1 MHLRI
6 QLEVGQVSEP
16 NAATQQFKTIATKAI
31 DDLLSFD
38 PVFATYL
45 GDHRFDDRLPDQT
58 TKARTEQA
66 QMIADHLTLLDAV
79 DDLELSIPDQ
89 IDLEILRS
97 RLTKAQFEIS
107 ELRAATWNP
116 MVWNPGTALH
126 LLISRDFA
134 PRSERAQ
141 SVKGRLIAIPEFL
154 EAARAELGALTQI
167 HTETAIAQLAGTAR
181 LIETEA
187 AELVNDDELVR
198 SARDAV
204 LEFSGWLTE
213 RLPEA
218 QRSPRLGERL
228 YAATLW
234 HGLDDGTS
242 PTMLLEAAEAHLD
255 KVNLAMK
262 GYAAQYLG
270 EKSTAPGLVQR
281 AFARIAAEAPVT
293 NETVLEIVEQALVRT
308 TEFVRANELISIPE
322 LDVRVIEMPEIHR
335 GVAVAYCDAPG
346 PLETAQVAT
355 YVAVSPTPNDW
366 TIERIDSF
374 YREYNA
380 VQLHGLTIHEAMPG
394 HVLQLAQSHH
404 FEATTPVRAFARSG
418 VFIEGWAVYSE
429 ELLVSHGYA
438 PFDDKTSALAL
449 RLQQLKMQARLTIN
463 AILDVRVHT
472 AEMTEQEGLD
482 LMMNRGFQEEGE
494 AIGKWRRA
502 LLTAGQLPTYFA
514 GYRAV
519 SEIVADLRV
528 LHPDWSDRQIHD
540 LVLAY
545 GAPAPRYLREFLGI

>member
-1 MHLRI
+1 M
-6 QLEVGQVSEP
+6 SEL
-16 NAATQQFKTIATKAI
+16 NAATRQFKTIATKAI

-45 GDHRFDDRLPDQT
+45 GDHRFDDRLPDLT
-58 TKARTEQA
+58 AKARAAQA
-66 QMIADHLTLLDAV
+66 QQIADHLTQLDAV
-79 DDLELSIPDQ
+79 DDLELSTPDQ

-97 RLTKAQFEIS
+97 RLTKSQFEVS

-126 LLISRDFA
+126 LLISREFA
-134 PRSERAQ
+134 PQVERAQ
-141 SVKGRLIAIPEFL
+141 SVKGRLAAIPGFL
-154 EAARAELGALTQI
+154 AQARTELGELTQI
-167 HTETAIAQLAGTAR
+167 HTETAINQLAGTTR

-187 AELVNDDELVR
+187 AALVHDNELVGR
-198 SARDAV
+198 ARDAV

-213 RLPEA
+213 QLPEA
-218 QRSPRLGERL
+218 RRSPRLGERL

-234 HGLDDGTS
+234 HGLDDDIS
-242 PTMLLEAAEAHLD
+242 PMLLLAAAEAHLD

-270 EKSTAPGLVQR
+270 EKATAPDLVRR

-293 NETVLEIVEQALVRT
+293 DETVLGIVEEALVRT
-308 TEFVRANELISIPE
+308 TEFVRANDLISVPE

-346 PLETAQVAT
+346 PLESAQVAT
-355 YVAVSPTPNDW
+355 FVAVSPTPSDW
-366 TIERIDSF
+366 TVERVDSF

-429 ELLVSHGYA
+429 ELLVSRGYA
-438 PFDDKTSALAL
+438 PFDDKASALAL

-494 AIGKWRRA
+494 ATGKWRRA
-502 LLTAGQLPTYFA
+502 LLTAGQLPTYFV
-514 GYRAV
+514 GYRAL

-528 LHPDWSDRQIHD
+528 LHPDWSDRQVHD
-540 LVLAY
+540 LMLAY

>member
-1 MHLRI
+1 M
-6 QLEVGQVSEP
+6 SELD
-16 NAATQQFKTIATKAI
+16 AVTRQFKAIATNAI

-45 GDHRFDDRLPDQT
+45 GDHRFDDRLPDLT
-58 TKARTEQA
+58 TKARAEQA
-66 QMIADHLTLLDAV
+66 QKITDHLTQLDAV
-79 DDLELSIPDQ
+79 DDLELSTSDQ

-97 RLTKAQFEIS
+97 RLTKSQFEVS
-107 ELRAATWNP
+107 ELRSATWNP

-134 PRSERAQ
+134 PQAERAQ
-141 SVKGRLIAIPEFL
+141 SVKGRLAAIPGFL
-154 EAARAELGALTQI
+154 AQARTELGELTQI
-167 HTETAIAQLAGTAR
+167 HTETAINQLAGTTR

-187 AELVNDDELVR
+187 AELVHDNELVGR
-198 SARDAV
+198 ARDAV

-213 RLPEA
+213 QLPEA
-218 QRSPRLGERL
+218 RRSPRLGERL

-234 HGLDDGTS
+234 HGLDDDIA
-242 PTMLLEAAEAHLD
+242 PMLLLEAAEAHLN

-270 EKSTAPGLVQR
+270 EKATAPDLVQR

-293 NETVLEIVEQALVRT
+293 NKTVLGIVEQALVRT
-308 TEFVRANELISIPE
+308 TEFVRANDLISIPE

-346 PLETAQVAT
+346 PLESAQVAT
-355 YVAVSPTPNDW
+355 FVAVSPTPSDW
-366 TIERIDSF
+366 TVDRVDSF

-429 ELLVSHGYA
+429 ELLVSRGYA

-472 AEMTEQEGLD
+472 AEMTEEEGLD

-494 AIGKWRRA
+494 ATGKWRRA
-502 LLTAGQLPTYFA
+502 LLTAGQLPTYFV
-514 GYRAV
+514 GYRAL

-540 LVLAY
+540 LMLAY

>member
-1 MHLRI
+1 M
-6 QLEVGQVSEP
+6 SEL
-16 NAATQQFKTIATKAI
+16 NAATRQFQVIATKAI

-45 GDHRFDDRLPDQT
+45 GDHRFDDRLPAMTSVSREQQ
-58 TKARTEQA
+58 ARQ
-66 QMIADHLTLLDAV
+66 IADHLTELDAV
-79 DDLELSIPDQ
+79 DDLELSASDQ

-97 RLTKAQFEIS
+97 RLTKSQFEVS

-126 LLISRDFA
+126 LLVSRDFA
-134 PRSERAQ
+134 PKPERAR
-141 SVKGRLIAIPEFL
+141 SVKARLAAIPGFL
-154 EAARAELGALTQI
+154 ADARFELVEMTQI
-167 HTETAIAQLAGTAR
+167 HTETAITQLAGTAR
-181 LIETEA
+181 LIETEV
-187 AELVNDDELVR
+187 AELVDDAELV
-198 SARDAV
+198 STARAAV
-204 LEFSGWLTE
+204 TEFSDWLTE
-213 RLPEA
+213 QLPEA
-218 QRSPRLGERL
+218 RRSPRLGARL
-228 YAATLW
+228 YEATLW

-242 PTMLLEAAEAHLD
+242 PIMLLEAAEAHLE
-255 KVNLAMK
+255 KVNLALQ

-270 EKSTAPGLVQR
+270 EKATTPGLVHR
-281 AFARIAAEAPVT
+281 AFARIAAQAPVT

-308 TEFVRANELISIPE
+308 TEFVRTKDLISIPE

-355 YVAVSPTPNDW
+355 FVAVSPTPNDW
-366 TIERIDSF
+366 TIERVDSF

-514 GYRAV
+514 GYRAL

>member
-1 MHLRI
+1 MSELNDATR
-6 QLEVGQVSEP
+6 EFQV
-16 NAATQQFKTIATKAI
+16 IATKAI

-45 GDHRFDDRLPDQT
+45 GDHRFDDRLPEMTAQ
-58 TKARTEQA
+58 AREHQA
-66 QMIADHLTLLDAV
+66 RQIADHLTELDAV
-79 DDLELSIPDQ
+79 DDLELSASDQ

-97 RLTKAQFEIS
+97 RLTKSQFEVS

-116 MVWNPGTALH
+116 MAWNPGTALH
-126 LLISRDFA
+126 LLVSRDFA
-134 PRSERAQ
+134 SKTERAR
-141 SVKGRLIAIPEFL
+141 SVKARLAAIPGFL
-154 EAARAELGALTQI
+154 ADARIELGELTQI
-167 HTETAIAQLAGTAR
+167 HTETAISQLAGTAR
-181 LIETEA
+181 LIETEVADLVDDADLVSTAHA
-187 AELVNDDELVR
+187 AVT
-198 SARDAV
+198 
-204 LEFSGWLTE
+204 EFSAWLNE
-213 RLPEA
+213 QLPEA
-218 QRSPRLGERL
+218 RRSPRLGERL

-242 PTMLLEAAEAHLD
+242 PTMLLEAAEAHLE
-255 KVNLAMK
+255 KVNLALQ

-270 EKSTAPGLVQR
+270 EKATAPGLVHR
-281 AFARIAAEAPVT
+281 AFARIAAQAPVT

-308 TEFVRANELISIPE
+308 TEFVRAHELISIPE

-346 PLETAQVAT
+346 PLESAQVAT
-355 YVAVSPTPNDW
+355 FVAVSPTPNDW
-366 TIERIDSF
+366 TIERVDSF

-514 GYRAV
+514 GYRAL

>member
-1 MHLRI
+1 MCI
-6 QLEVGQVSEP
+6 
-16 NAATQQFKTIATKAI
+16 
-31 DDLLSFD
+31 
-38 PVFATYL
+38 
-45 GDHRFDDRLPDQT
+45 
-58 TKARTEQA
+58 
-66 QMIADHLTLLDAV
+66 
-79 DDLELSIPDQ
+79 
-89 IDLEILRS
+89 
-97 RLTKAQFEIS
+97 
-107 ELRAATWNP
+107 
-116 MVWNPGTALH
+116 
-126 LLISRDFA
+126 RD
-134 PRSERAQ
+134 S
-141 SVKGRLIAIPEFL
+141 
-154 EAARAELGALTQI
+154 
-167 HTETAIAQLAGTAR
+167 
-181 LIETEA
+181 
-187 AELVNDDELVR
+187 
-198 SARDAV
+198 
-204 LEFSGWLTE
+204 
-213 RLPEA
+213 
-218 QRSPRLGERL
+218 L

-242 PTMLLEAAEAHLD
+242 PTMLLEAAEAHLE
-255 KVNLAMK
+255 KVNLALQ

-270 EKSTAPGLVQR
+270 EKATAPGLVHR
-281 AFARIAAEAPVT
+281 AFARIAAQAPVT
-293 NETVLEIVEQALVRT
+293 NETVREIVEQALVRT
-308 TEFVRANELISIPE
+308 TEFVRTKDLISIPE

-346 PLETAQVAT
+346 PLESAQVAT

-366 TIERIDSF
+366 TIERVDSF

-514 GYRAV
+514 GYRAL

>member
-1 MHLRI
+1 M
-6 QLEVGQVSEP
+6 SEL
-16 NAATQQFKTIATKAI
+16 NDATREFKGIATKAI

-45 GDHRFDDRLPDQT
+45 GDHRFDDHLPAMTSESRQYQ
-58 TKARTEQA
+58 ARQ
-66 QMIADHLTLLDAV
+66 IADHLTELDAV
-79 DDLELSIPDQ
+79 DDLELSVSDQ

-97 RLTKAQFEIS
+97 RLTKSQFEVS

-126 LLISRDFA
+126 LLVSRDFA
-134 PRSERAQ
+134 PKSERAR
-141 SVKGRLIAIPEFL
+141 SVKARLAAIPGFL
-154 EAARAELGALTQI
+154 ADARVELVEMTQI
-167 HTETAIAQLAGTAR
+167 HTETAITQLAGTAR
-181 LIETEA
+181 LIETEVADLVDDA
-187 AELVNDDELVR
+187 ALV
-198 SARDAV
+198 STACAAV
-204 LEFSGWLTE
+204 IEFSDWLTE
-213 RLPEA
+213 QLPEA
-218 QRSPRLGERL
+218 RRSPRLGERL

-242 PTMLLEAAEAHLD
+242 PTMLLEAAEAHLE
-255 KVNLAMK
+255 KVNLALQ

-270 EKSTAPGLVQR
+270 EKATAPGLVHR

-308 TEFVRANELISIPE
+308 TEFVRTKDLISIPE

-355 YVAVSPTPNDW
+355 YVAVSPTPSDW
-366 TIERIDSF
+366 TIERVDSF

-514 GYRAV
+514 GYRAL

-528 LHPDWSDRQIHD
+528 LHPGWSDRQIHD

>member
-1 MHLRI
+1 M
-6 QLEVGQVSEP
+6 SEL
-16 NAATQQFKTIATKAI
+16 NAATRQFKTIATNAI

-45 GDHRFDDRLPDQT
+45 GDHRFDDRLPDLT
-58 TKARTEQA
+58 TKARAAQA
-66 QMIADHLTLLDAV
+66 QQIADHLTQLDAV
-79 DDLELSIPDQ
+79 DDLELSASDQ

-97 RLTKAQFEIS
+97 RLTKSQFEVS

-126 LLISRDFA
+126 LLISREFA
-134 PRSERAQ
+134 PQVERAQ
-141 SVKGRLIAIPEFL
+141 SVKGRLAAIPGFL
-154 EAARAELGALTQI
+154 AQARTELGELTQI
-167 HTETAIAQLAGTAR
+167 HTETAIAQLAGTSR

-187 AELVNDDELVR
+187 AALVHDNELVGK
-198 SARDAV
+198 ARDAV

-213 RLPEA
+213 QLPEA
-218 QRSPRLGERL
+218 RRSPRLGERL

-234 HGLDDGTS
+234 HGLDDDIS
-242 PTMLLEAAEAHLD
+242 PMLLLAAAEAHLD

-262 GYAAQYLG
+262 GYAAQYLD
-270 EKSTAPGLVQR
+270 EKATAPDLVRR

-293 NETVLEIVEQALVRT
+293 DETVLGIVVEALVRT
-308 TEFVRANELISIPE
+308 TEFVRANDLISVPE

-346 PLETAQVAT
+346 PLESAQVAT
-355 YVAVSPTPNDW
+355 FVAVSPTPSDW
-366 TIERIDSF
+366 TVERVDSF

-429 ELLVSHGYA
+429 ELLVSRGYA
-438 PFDDKTSALAL
+438 PFDDKASALAL

-494 AIGKWRRA
+494 ATGKWRRA
-502 LLTAGQLPTYFA
+502 LLTAGQLPTYFV
-514 GYRAV
+514 GYRAL

-528 LHPDWSDRQIHD
+528 LHSDWSDRQIHD
-540 LVLAY
+540 LMLAY

>member
-1 MHLRI
+1 M
-6 QLEVGQVSEP
+6 SEL
-16 NAATQQFKTIATKAI
+16 NAATRQFKTIATNAI

-45 GDHRFDDRLPDQT
+45 GDHRFDDRLPDLT
-58 TKARTEQA
+58 TKARAAQA
-66 QMIADHLTLLDAV
+66 QQIADHLTQLDAV
-79 DDLELSIPDQ
+79 DDLELSASDQ

-97 RLTKAQFEIS
+97 RLTKSQFEVS

-126 LLISRDFA
+126 LLISREFA
-134 PRSERAQ
+134 PQVERAQ
-141 SVKGRLIAIPEFL
+141 SVKGRLAAIPGFL
-154 EAARAELGALTQI
+154 AQARTELGELTQI
-167 HTETAIAQLAGTAR
+167 HTETAIAQLAGTSR

-187 AELVNDDELVR
+187 AALVHDNELVGR
-198 SARDAV
+198 ARDAV

-213 RLPEA
+213 QLPEA
-218 QRSPRLGERL
+218 RRSPRLGERL

-234 HGLDDGTS
+234 HGLDDDIS
-242 PTMLLEAAEAHLD
+242 PMLLLAAAEAHLD

-262 GYAAQYLG
+262 GYAAQYLD
-270 EKSTAPGLVQR
+270 EKATAPDLVRR

-293 NETVLEIVEQALVRT
+293 DETVLGIVVEALVRT
-308 TEFVRANELISIPE
+308 TEFVRANDLISVPE

-346 PLETAQVAT
+346 PLESAQVAT
-355 YVAVSPTPNDW
+355 FVAVSPTPSDW
-366 TIERIDSF
+366 TVERVDSF

-429 ELLVSHGYA
+429 ELLVSRGYA
-438 PFDDKTSALAL
+438 PFDDKASALAL

-494 AIGKWRRA
+494 ATGKWRRA
-502 LLTAGQLPTYFA
+502 LLTAGQLPTYFV
-514 GYRAV
+514 GYRAL

-528 LHPDWSDRQIHD
+528 LHSDWSDRQIHD
-540 LVLAY
+540 LMLAY

>member
-1 MHLRI
+1 
-6 QLEVGQVSEP
+6 
-16 NAATQQFKTIATKAI
+16 
-31 DDLLSFD
+31 
-38 PVFATYL
+38 
-45 GDHRFDDRLPDQT
+45 
-58 TKARTEQA
+58 
-66 QMIADHLTLLDAV
+66 
-79 DDLELSIPDQ
+79 
-89 IDLEILRS
+89 
-97 RLTKAQFEIS
+97 
-107 ELRAATWNP
+107 

-126 LLISRDFA
+126 LLVSRDFA
-134 PRSERAQ
+134 PKPERAR
-141 SVKGRLIAIPEFL
+141 SVKARLAAIPGFL
-154 EAARAELGALTQI
+154 ADARVELVEMTQI
-167 HTETAIAQLAGTAR
+167 HTETAITQLAGTAR
-181 LIETEA
+181 LIETEVADLVDDA
-187 AELVNDDELVR
+187 ALV
-198 SARDAV
+198 STACAAV
-204 LEFSGWLTE
+204 IEFSDWLTE
-213 RLPEA
+213 QLPEA
-218 QRSPRLGERL
+218 RRSPRLGERL

-242 PTMLLEAAEAHLD
+242 PTMLLEAAEAHLE
-255 KVNLAMK
+255 KVNLALQ

-270 EKSTAPGLVQR
+270 EKATTPGLVHR

-308 TEFVRANELISIPE
+308 TEFVRTKDLISIPE

-346 PLETAQVAT
+346 PLESAQVAT
-355 YVAVSPTPNDW
+355 YVAVSPTPSDW
-366 TIERIDSF
+366 TIERVDSF

-514 GYRAV
+514 GYRAL

-528 LHPDWSDRQIHD
+528 LHPGWSDRQIHD

>member
-1 MHLRI
+1 M
-6 QLEVGQVSEP
+6 SEL
-16 NAATQQFKTIATKAI
+16 NAATREFQVIATKAI
-31 DDLLSFD
+31 DDLLAFD

-45 GDHRFDDRLPDQT
+45 GDHRYDDHLLAMT
-58 TKARTEQA
+58 SEAREYQA
-66 QMIADHLTLLDAV
+66 RQIADHLTELDAV
-79 DDLELSIPDQ
+79 DDLELSVSDQ

-97 RLTKAQFEIS
+97 RLTKSQFEVS

-126 LLISRDFA
+126 LLVSRDFA
-134 PRSERAQ
+134 PKPERAR
-141 SVKGRLIAIPEFL
+141 SVKARLAAIPGFL
-154 EAARAELGALTQI
+154 ADARVELVEMTQI
-167 HTETAIAQLAGTAR
+167 HTETAITQLAGTAR
-181 LIETEA
+181 LIETEVA
-187 AELVNDDELVR
+187 DLIDDAELVSTAHAAVIDF
-198 SARDAV
+198 SA
-204 LEFSGWLTE
+204 WLTE
-213 RLPEA
+213 QLPEA
-218 QRSPRLGERL
+218 RRSPRLGERL

-242 PTMLLEAAEAHLD
+242 PTMLLEAAEAHLE
-255 KVNLAMK
+255 KVNLALQ

-270 EKSTAPGLVQR
+270 EKATAPGLVHR

-308 TEFVRANELISIPE
+308 TEFVRTHELISIPE

-346 PLETAQVAT
+346 PLETAKVAT

-429 ELLVSHGYA
+429 ELLVDNGYA

-502 LLTAGQLPTYFA
+502 LLTAGQLPTYFV

-519 SEIVADLRV
+519 SELVADLRV

-540 LVLAY
+540 LVLAF

>member
-1 MHLRI
+1 M
-6 QLEVGQVSEP
+6 SEL
-16 NAATQQFKTIATKAI
+16 NDATREFKVIATKAI

-45 GDHRFDDRLPDQT
+45 GDHRFDDHLPAMTSESREHQ
-58 TKARTEQA
+58 ARQ
-66 QMIADHLTLLDAV
+66 IADHLTELDAV
-79 DDLELSIPDQ
+79 DDLELSVPDQ

-97 RLTKAQFEIS
+97 RLTKSQFEVS

-126 LLISRDFA
+126 LLVSRDFA
-134 PRSERAQ
+134 PKPERAR
-141 SVKGRLIAIPEFL
+141 SVKARLAAIPGFL
-154 EAARAELGALTQI
+154 ADARDELVEMTQI
-167 HTETAIAQLAGTAR
+167 HTETAITQLAGTAR
-181 LIETEA
+181 LIETEV
-187 AELVNDDELVR
+187 AELVDDAELA
-198 SARDAV
+198 STARAAV
-204 LEFSGWLTE
+204 TEFSDWLTE
-213 RLPEA
+213 QLPEA
-218 QRSPRLGERL
+218 RRSPRLGERL
-228 YAATLW
+228 YEATLW

-242 PTMLLEAAEAHLD
+242 PTMLLEAAEAHLE
-255 KVNLAMK
+255 KVNLALR

-270 EKSTAPGLVQR
+270 EKATAPDLVHR

-308 TEFVRANELISIPE
+308 TEFVRAHDLISIPE

-355 YVAVSPTPNDW
+355 FVAVSPTPNDW
-366 TIERIDSF
+366 TIERVDSF

-502 LLTAGQLPTYFA
+502 LLTAGQLPTYFV

-545 GAPAPRYLREFLGI
+545 GAPSPRYLREFLGI

>member
-1 MHLRI
+1 MS
-6 QLEVGQVSEP
+6 EV
-16 NAATQQFKTIATKAI
+16 NAATQQFKTIATNAI

-45 GDHRFDDRLPDQT
+45 GDHRFDDLLPDLT
-58 TKARTEQA
+58 EKARGQQA
-66 QMIADHLTLLDAV
+66 QKITDHLTELDAV
-79 DDLELSIPDQ
+79 DDLELSTSDQ

-97 RLTKAQFEIS
+97 RLTKSQFEVS

-126 LLISRDFA
+126 LLVSREFA
-134 PRSERAQ
+134 SEPERAR
-141 SVKGRLIAIPEFL
+141 SVRARLAAIPGFL
-154 EAARAELGALTQI
+154 TAARRELGELTQI
-167 HTETAIAQLAGTAR
+167 HTETAITQLAGTAR
-181 LIETEA
+181 LIETEVADLVDDADLVSTAHA
-187 AELVNDDELVR
+187 AVI
-198 SARDAV
+198 
-204 LEFSGWLTE
+204 EFSVWLTE
-213 RLPEA
+213 QLPKA

-242 PTMLLEAAEAHLD
+242 PTMLLEAAEAHLE
-255 KVNLAMK
+255 KVNLAMQ

-270 EKSTAPGLVQR
+270 EKATAPDLVQR

-293 NETVLEIVEQALVRT
+293 NETVLGIVEQALLRT
-308 TEFVRANELISIPE
+308 TEFVRTHELISIPE

-346 PLETAQVAT
+346 PLERAQVAT
-355 YVAVSPTPNDW
+355 FVAVSPTPSEW
-366 TIERIDSF
+366 TVERVDSF

-394 HVLQLAQSHH
+394 HVLQLAQSRH

-418 VFIEGWAVYSE
+418 VLIEGWAVYSE
-429 ELLVSHGYA
+429 ELLVNNGYA

-494 AIGKWRRA
+494 ATGKWRRA

-528 LHPDWSDRQIHD
+528 LHPDWNDRQIHD

>member
-1 MHLRI
+1 MNEL
-6 QLEVGQVSEP
+6 
-16 NAATQQFKTIATKAI
+16 NDATRQFKVIATKAI

-45 GDHRFDDRLPDQT
+45 GDHRFDDRLPAMNSESREHQ
-58 TKARTEQA
+58 ARQ
-66 QMIADHLTLLDAV
+66 IADHLTELDAV
-79 DDLELSIPDQ
+79 DDLELSVSDQ

-97 RLTKAQFEIS
+97 RLTKSQFEVS

-126 LLISRDFA
+126 LLVSRDFA
-134 PRSERAQ
+134 PKPERAR
-141 SVKGRLIAIPEFL
+141 SVKARLAAIPGFL
-154 EAARAELGALTQI
+154 ADARVELVEMTQI
-167 HTETAIAQLAGTAR
+167 HTETAITQLAGTAR
-181 LIETEA
+181 LIETEV
-187 AELVNDDELVR
+187 AELVDDAELV
-198 SARDAV
+198 STARAAV
-204 LEFSGWLTE
+204 TEFSDWLTE
-213 RLPEA
+213 QLPEA
-218 QRSPRLGERL
+218 RRSPRLGERL
-228 YAATLW
+228 YEATLW
-234 HGLDDGTS
+234 HGLDDDTS
-242 PTMLLEAAEAHLD
+242 PTMLLEAAEAHLE
-255 KVNLAMK
+255 KVNLALQ

-270 EKSTAPGLVQR
+270 EKATTPGLVHR

-308 TEFVRANELISIPE
+308 TEFVRTHELISIPE

-355 YVAVSPTPNDW
+355 FVAVSPTPNDW
-366 TIERIDSF
+366 TIERVDSF

-429 ELLVSHGYA
+429 ELLVDNGYA

>member
-1 MHLRI
+1 M
-6 QLEVGQVSEP
+6 SEL
-16 NAATQQFKTIATKAI
+16 NAATREFQVIATKAI
-31 DDLLSFD
+31 DDLLAFD

-45 GDHRFDDRLPDQT
+45 GDHRYDDHLLAMT
-58 TKARTEQA
+58 SEAREYQA
-66 QMIADHLTLLDAV
+66 RQIADHLTELDAV
-79 DDLELSIPDQ
+79 DDLELSVSDQ

-97 RLTKAQFEIS
+97 RLTKSQFEVS

-126 LLISRDFA
+126 LLVSRDFA
-134 PRSERAQ
+134 PKPERAR
-141 SVKGRLIAIPEFL
+141 SVKARLAAIPGFL
-154 EAARAELGALTQI
+154 ADARVELVEMTQI
-167 HTETAIAQLAGTAR
+167 HTETAITQLAGTAR
-181 LIETEA
+181 LIETEVA
-187 AELVNDDELVR
+187 DLIDDAELVSTAHAAVIDF
-198 SARDAV
+198 SA
-204 LEFSGWLTE
+204 WLTE
-213 RLPEA
+213 QLPEA
-218 QRSPRLGERL
+218 RRSPRLGERL

-242 PTMLLEAAEAHLD
+242 PTMLLEAAEAHLE
-255 KVNLAMK
+255 KVNLALQ

-270 EKSTAPGLVQR
+270 EKATAPGLVHR

-308 TEFVRANELISIPE
+308 TEFVRTHELISIPE

-355 YVAVSPTPNDW
+355 FVAVSPTPNDW
-366 TIERIDSF
+366 TIERVDSF

-429 ELLVSHGYA
+429 ELLVDNGYA

-502 LLTAGQLPTYFA
+502 LLTAGQLPTYFV

-545 GAPAPRYLREFLGI
+545 GAPSPRYLREFLGI

>member
-1 MHLRI
+1 M
-6 QLEVGQVSEP
+6 SEL
-16 NAATQQFKTIATKAI
+16 NAATREFQVIATKAI
-31 DDLLSFD
+31 DDLLAFD

-45 GDHRFDDRLPDQT
+45 GDHRYDDHLLAMT
-58 TKARTEQA
+58 SEAREYQA
-66 QMIADHLTLLDAV
+66 RQIADHLTELDAV
-79 DDLELSIPDQ
+79 DDLELSVSDQ

-97 RLTKAQFEIS
+97 RLTKSQFEVS

-126 LLISRDFA
+126 LLVSRDFA
-134 PRSERAQ
+134 PKPERAR
-141 SVKGRLIAIPEFL
+141 SVKARLAAIPGFL
-154 EAARAELGALTQI
+154 ADARVELVEMTQI
-167 HTETAIAQLAGTAR
+167 HTETAITQLAGTAR
-181 LIETEA
+181 LIETEVA
-187 AELVNDDELVR
+187 DLIDDAELVSTAHAAVIDF
-198 SARDAV
+198 SA
-204 LEFSGWLTE
+204 WLTE
-213 RLPEA
+213 QLPEA
-218 QRSPRLGERL
+218 RRSPRLGERL

-242 PTMLLEAAEAHLD
+242 PTMLLEAAEAHLE
-255 KVNLAMK
+255 KVNLALQ

-270 EKSTAPGLVQR
+270 EKATAPGLGHR

-308 TEFVRANELISIPE
+308 TEFVRTHELISIPE

-346 PLETAQVAT
+346 PLETAKVAT

-429 ELLVSHGYA
+429 ELLVDNGYA

-502 LLTAGQLPTYFA
+502 LLTAGQLPTYFV

-540 LVLAY
+540 LVLAF

>member
-1 MHLRI
+1 M
-6 QLEVGQVSEP
+6 SEL
-16 NAATQQFKTIATKAI
+16 NAATREFQVIATKAI
-31 DDLLSFD
+31 DDLLAFD

-45 GDHRFDDRLPDQT
+45 GDHRYDDHLLAMT
-58 TKARTEQA
+58 SEAREYQA
-66 QMIADHLTLLDAV
+66 RQIADHLTELDAV
-79 DDLELSIPDQ
+79 DDLELSVSDQ

-97 RLTKAQFEIS
+97 RLTKSQFEVS

-126 LLISRDFA
+126 LLVSRDFA
-134 PRSERAQ
+134 PKPERAR
-141 SVKGRLIAIPEFL
+141 SVKARLAAIPGFL
-154 EAARAELGALTQI
+154 ADARVELVEMTQI
-167 HTETAIAQLAGTAR
+167 HTETAITQLAGTAR
-181 LIETEA
+181 LIETEVA
-187 AELVNDDELVR
+187 DLIDDAELVSTAHAAVIDF
-198 SARDAV
+198 SA
-204 LEFSGWLTE
+204 WLTE
-213 RLPEA
+213 QLPEA
-218 QRSPRLGERL
+218 RRSPRLGERL

-242 PTMLLEAAEAHLD
+242 PTMLLEAAEAHLE
-255 KVNLAMK
+255 KVNLALQ

-270 EKSTAPGLVQR
+270 EKATAPGLVHR

-308 TEFVRANELISIPE
+308 TEFVRTHELISIPE

-346 PLETAQVAT
+346 PLETAKVAT

-502 LLTAGQLPTYFA
+502 LLTAGQLPTYFV

>member
-1 MHLRI
+1 M
-6 QLEVGQVSEP
+6 SEL
-16 NAATQQFKTIATKAI
+16 NAATRQFKTIATNAI

-45 GDHRFDDRLPDQT
+45 GDHRFDDRLPDLT
-58 TKARTEQA
+58 TKARAAQA
-66 QMIADHLTLLDAV
+66 QQIADHLTQLDAV
-79 DDLELSIPDQ
+79 DDLELSASDQ

-97 RLTKAQFEIS
+97 RLTKSQFEVS

-126 LLISRDFA
+126 LLISREFA
-134 PRSERAQ
+134 PQVERAQ
-141 SVKGRLIAIPEFL
+141 SVKGRLAAIPGFL
-154 EAARAELGALTQI
+154 AQARTELGELTQI
-167 HTETAIAQLAGTAR
+167 HTETAIAQLAGTSR

-187 AELVNDDELVR
+187 AALVHDNELVGK
-198 SARDAV
+198 ARDAV

-213 RLPEA
+213 QLPEA
-218 QRSPRLGERL
+218 RRSPRLGERL

-234 HGLDDGTS
+234 HGLDDDIS
-242 PTMLLEAAEAHLD
+242 PMLLLAAAEAHLD

-262 GYAAQYLG
+262 GYAAQYLD
-270 EKSTAPGLVQR
+270 EKATAPDLVRR

-293 NETVLEIVEQALVRT
+293 DETVLGIVVEALVRT
-308 TEFVRANELISIPE
+308 TEFVRANDLISVPE

-346 PLETAQVAT
+346 PLESAQVAT
-355 YVAVSPTPNDW
+355 FVAVSPTPSDW
-366 TIERIDSF
+366 TVERVDSF

-429 ELLVSHGYA
+429 ELLVSRGYA
-438 PFDDKTSALAL
+438 PFDDKASALAL

-494 AIGKWRRA
+494 ATGKWRRA
-502 LLTAGQLPTYFA
+502 LLTAGQLPTYFV
-514 GYRAV
+514 GYRAL

-540 LVLAY
+540 LMLAY

>member
-1 MHLRI
+1 M
-6 QLEVGQVSEP
+6 SEL
-16 NAATQQFKTIATKAI
+16 NAATREFQVIATKAI
-31 DDLLSFD
+31 DDLLAFD

-45 GDHRFDDRLPDQT
+45 GDHRYDDHLLAMT
-58 TKARTEQA
+58 SEAREYQA
-66 QMIADHLTLLDAV
+66 RQIADHLTELDAV
-79 DDLELSIPDQ
+79 DDLELSVSDQ

-97 RLTKAQFEIS
+97 RLTKSQFEVS

-126 LLISRDFA
+126 LLVSRDFA
-134 PRSERAQ
+134 PKPERAR
-141 SVKGRLIAIPEFL
+141 SVKARLAAIPGFL
-154 EAARAELGALTQI
+154 ADARVELVEMTQI
-167 HTETAIAQLAGTAR
+167 HTETAITQLAGTAR
-181 LIETEA
+181 LIETEVA
-187 AELVNDDELVR
+187 DLIDDAELVSTAHAAVIDF
-198 SARDAV
+198 SA
-204 LEFSGWLTE
+204 WLTE
-213 RLPEA
+213 QLPEA
-218 QRSPRLGERL
+218 RRSPRLGERL

-242 PTMLLEAAEAHLD
+242 PTMLLEAAEAHLE
-255 KVNLAMK
+255 KVNLALQ

-270 EKSTAPGLVQR
+270 EKATAPGLVHR

-308 TEFVRANELISIPE
+308 TEFVRTHELISIPE

-355 YVAVSPTPNDW
+355 FVAVSPTPNDW
-366 TIERIDSF
+366 TIERVDSF

-429 ELLVSHGYA
+429 ELLVDNGYA

-502 LLTAGQLPTYFA
+502 LLTAGQLPTYFV

-540 LVLAY
+540 LVLAF

>member
-1 MHLRI
+1 M
-6 QLEVGQVSEP
+6 SEL
-16 NAATQQFKTIATKAI
+16 NAATREFQVIATKAI
-31 DDLLSFD
+31 DDLLAFD

-45 GDHRFDDRLPDQT
+45 GDHRYDDHLLAMT
-58 TKARTEQA
+58 SEAREYQA
-66 QMIADHLTLLDAV
+66 RQIADHLTELDAV
-79 DDLELSIPDQ
+79 DDLELSVSDQ

-97 RLTKAQFEIS
+97 RLTKSQFEVS

-126 LLISRDFA
+126 LLVSRDFA
-134 PRSERAQ
+134 PKPERAR
-141 SVKGRLIAIPEFL
+141 SVKARLAAIPGFL
-154 EAARAELGALTQI
+154 ADARVELVEMTQI
-167 HTETAIAQLAGTAR
+167 HTETAITQLAGTAR
-181 LIETEA
+181 LIETEVA
-187 AELVNDDELVR
+187 DLIDDAELVSTAHAAVIDF
-198 SARDAV
+198 SA
-204 LEFSGWLTE
+204 WLTE
-213 RLPEA
+213 QLPEA
-218 QRSPRLGERL
+218 RRSPRLGERL

-242 PTMLLEAAEAHLD
+242 PTMLLEAAEAHLE
-255 KVNLAMK
+255 KVNLALQ

-270 EKSTAPGLVQR
+270 EKATAPGLVHR

-308 TEFVRANELISIPE
+308 TEFVRTHELISIPE

-346 PLETAQVAT
+346 PLETAKVAT

-429 ELLVSHGYA
+429 ELLVDNGYA

-502 LLTAGQLPTYFA
+502 LLTAGQLPTYFV